1 MLVMWGAYYSF
12 AIFFSPLLAE
22 FGWTRA
28 MTSGAFSLSFVLT
41 GVFGIL
47 AGKLTDRFGPRIV
60 VTVCGVLL
68 GLGYVLLSK
77 TNTFWQLYLFY
88 GGVVALGMSSAV
100 TPLQSTVARWFIDKR
115 GMMTGLVVAGIGVG
129 TLVVPPVA
137 NWMIASYDWRTSYVV
152 VGITALVLMT
162 SAAQF
167 LRRDPAQM
175 GQSPYDKNGEGININ
190 TMSAGFHLSQA
201 LRTKQFWL
209 LVASSLCFTMG
220 EGAIMVHIVTHA
232 RGLDIAAT
240 GAAFILTIIGGISIA
255 GRVIM
260 GAAGDKIGHK
270 VCWIICLALGSS
282 SFFWL
287 LFARELWALYLFA
300 VVFGFAYGGFSVIL
314 SPMVA
319 EQFGLRSHGVIF
331 GVIIMFGGTGG
342 MAIGPLIAGHL
353 FDVTGSYTV
362 PFLMFAV
369 SSVIGLILILF
380 LRPAQLGDGRK
391 I

>member
-1 MLVMWGAYYSF
+1 
-12 AIFFSPLLAE
+12 
-22 FGWTRA
+22 
-28 MTSGAFSLSFVLT
+28 
-41 GVFGIL
+41 
-47 AGKLTDRFGPRIV
+47 
-60 VTVCGVLL
+60 
-68 GLGYVLLSK
+68 
-77 TNTFWQLYLFY
+77 
-88 GGVVALGMSSAV
+88 MSSAV

-255 GRVIM
+255 GRVTM
-260 GAAGDKIGHK
+260 GAAGDRVGNK
-270 VCWIICLALGSS
+270 VCWIICLALGAS

-353 FDVTGSYTV
+353 FDVTGSYTM

>member
-1 MLVMWGAYYSF
+1 
-12 AIFFSPLLAE
+12 
-22 FGWTRA
+22 
-28 MTSGAFSLSFVLT
+28 
-41 GVFGIL
+41 
-47 AGKLTDRFGPRIV
+47 
-60 VTVCGVLL
+60 
-68 GLGYVLLSK
+68 
-77 TNTFWQLYLFY
+77 
-88 GGVVALGMSSAV
+88 
-100 TPLQSTVARWFIDKR
+100 
-115 GMMTGLVVAGIGVG
+115 
-129 TLVVPPVA
+129 
-137 NWMIASYDWRTSYVV
+137 
-152 VGITALVLMT
+152 
-162 SAAQF
+162 
-167 LRRDPAQM
+167 
-175 GQSPYDKNGEGININ
+175 
-190 TMSAGFHLSQA
+190 
-201 LRTKQFWL
+201 
-209 LVASSLCFTMG
+209 
-220 EGAIMVHIVTHA
+220 
-232 RGLDIAAT
+232 
-240 GAAFILTIIGGISIA
+240 
-255 GRVIM
+255 M
-260 GAAGDKIGHK
+260 GAAGDKIGHN

-353 FDVTGSYTV
+353 FDVTGSYTM